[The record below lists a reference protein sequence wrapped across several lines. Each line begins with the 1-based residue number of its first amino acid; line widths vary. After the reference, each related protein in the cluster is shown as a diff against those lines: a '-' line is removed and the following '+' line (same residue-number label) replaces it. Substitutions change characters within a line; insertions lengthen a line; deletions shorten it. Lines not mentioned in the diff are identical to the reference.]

1 MKTIV
6 KYILAVSVLILFQNC
21 KKSDDNA
28 CCGQPY
34 VKNHY
39 IQFFMS
45 DLKEDGIFISAIPN
59 LVVNE
64 EQKTIDI
71 TNHNNSTQ
79 CNYLLIRLSFKNI
92 YSRSSVQGQVNRY
105 EEYAELIGDNH
116 YPLNLLR
123 SWHFN
128 YPDAIVDK
136 FESVKIFTDED
147 YTADFPAGSDV
158 SSLFNIY
165 FEDPLRTIQNN
176 YQSVTAEDAYQNKEY
191 VSNEYWKAFPHTI
204 TGNTLSEIDFSQK
217 NFIGSKWF
225 LMPNQKPDI
234 LGEYTF
240 TIEITTNDG
249 RVITKKTPFT
259 IN

>member
-6 KYILAVSVLILFQNC
+6 QYILGVSVLILFQNC
-21 KKSDDNA
+21 KTSDDNA

-45 DLKEDGIFISAIPN
+45 DLKEDGIFISTIPN

-79 CNYLLIRLSFKNI
+79 GNYLLIRLSFKNI

-128 YPDAIVDK
+128 YP
-136 FESVKIFTDED
+136 
-147 YTADFPAGSDV
+147 
-158 SSLFNIY
+158 
-165 FEDPLRTIQNN
+165 
-176 YQSVTAEDAYQNKEY
+176 
-191 VSNEYWKAFPHTI
+191 
-204 TGNTLSEIDFSQK
+204 
-217 NFIGSKWF
+217 
-225 LMPNQKPDI
+225 
-234 LGEYTF
+234 
-240 TIEITTNDG
+240 
-249 RVITKKTPFT
+249 
-259 IN
+259 